1 MQDAEPMELF
11 VLAHDHESVVP
22 RMSPDCPIGGRRQMH
37 VAHVD
42 GTGVQVSERPD
53 KARREILVEK

>member
-1 MQDAEPMELF
+1 
-11 VLAHDHESVVP
+11 
-22 RMSPDCPIGGRRQMH
+22 MSPDCPIGGRRQMH